1 LDFDRMLS
9 PKETST
15 PQRAGEAMAG
25 MRPSRTRYYVLLL
38 GFVVAF
44 VMYLDRA
51 CVGTATPMIMRE
63 FGLDKI
69 AMGWSTSAF
78 NWMYAL
84 FQVPG
89 GWLAD
94 RFGSRLML
102 AGAIAWWSAF
112 TAATGIS
119 SSAISLAA
127 TRGLFGMGEAAA
139 WPAASRA
146 LLRWTPAENRA
157 FGQGFQHSGSRL
169 GAAMAP
175 TLVIFLMARFGWRAV
190 FYSFGACGILVA
202 IAWYAYYR
210 DLPGEHRGVNAEEL
224 RMLGGGSAKLQR
236 AQKGPVPWRRIL
248 HSPDLWCLSVLYFCY
263 GWVLWI
269 YLQWLPTYLVEV
281 RHFQPFKMGLGASLP
296 LLAATVTNVAGGWIS
311 DKLARLWGDLRRGR
325 VVVSVVGFAIAGI
338 AILPGVLA
346 RDAAT
351 GLACLT
357 IAMAGLELTVAVSW
371 ALCLDIAG
379 DFSGSVT
386 GVMNTLGNLGGAISA
401 VMVGYLATLFGWTV
415 PFLVAS
421 GLCAVA
427 ALLATRIDPNRSA
440 VAEWKT
446 GKAKA

>member
-1 LDFDRMLS
+1 
-9 PKETST
+9 
-15 PQRAGEAMAG
+15 MAG

-94 RFGSRLML
+94 RFGSRVVL
-102 AGAIAWWSAF
+102 AAAIAWWSAF

-127 TRGLFGMGEAAA
+127 TRGMFGMGEAAA

-146 LLRWTPAENRA
+146 LLRWVATENRA

-169 GAAMAP
+169 GAAIAP
-175 TLVIFLMARFGWRAV
+175 ALVVFLMARAGWRAV

-202 IAWYAYYR
+202 IAWYLYYR

-281 RHFQPFKMGLGASLP
+281 RHFQPIKMGLGASLP

-325 VVVSVVGFAIAGI
+325 VVVSVVGFAIAGV